1 MSRLTV
7 IASGKGGVGKTTL
20 AANLAACLAD
30 RGKRVLAV
38 DCDVCLKNLDIVFG
52 LSDSHI
58 WDVSDVFAG
67 RCSLEDAVITTEGNR
82 RLFVLPGPLRTPED
96 PQALTAFILETV
108 KKIVA
113 SGQYDHVIL
122 DCPSGAGR
130 GIEDYFLKNAQV
142 IVVATP
148 DVTSIHD
155 AQAVAAAAYAKGSN
169 VYLVVNRINAKAVEE
184 GKAPNI
190 DEMIDRVGI
199 RLFGLIPEDRKTSE
213 ALNSGILTVDTKRAR
228 SKKAYEN
235 IAARADGEFTELYKF
250 W

>member
-30 RGKRVLAV
+30 RGKKVLAV

-58 WDVSDVFAG
+58 WDISDVFAG
-67 RCSLEDAVITTEGNR
+67 RCGLEDALVKTDGNR
-82 RLFVLPGPLRTPED
+82 SLYVLPAPLRTPED
-96 PQALTAFILETV
+96 PHALTEFILKTV
-108 KKIVA
+108 KEILC

-130 GIEDYFLKNAQV
+130 GLEDYFFKNANV

-155 AQAVAAAAYAKGSN
+155 AQAIAAAAYAKGAS
-169 VYLVVNRINAKAVEE
+169 VSLVVNRINAKAVEE
-184 GKAPNI
+184 KKAPDI
-190 DEMIDRVGI
+190 DEMIDTVGI
-199 RLFGLIPEDRKTSE
+199 RLFGLIPEDKKTSE
-213 ALNSGILTVDTKRAR
+213 ALNSGVLTVDTKRAR

-235 IAARADGEFTELYKF
+235 IAARTDGVFTELYKF